1 MKFNNKQTLYTDVVR
16 RLDETQKR
24 QMSKALM

>member
-16 RLDETQKR
+16 LLDETLKR